1 MLHQVYVMYYTIYAH
16 MPKAVISHTHGR
28 SDAMVQWINFL
39 NDLKWC
45 SYTNILLRGLGLEW
59 LQA

>member
-1 MLHQVYVMYYTIYAH
+1 MFMSFITLYH
-16 MPKAVISHTHGR
+16 MPKAVISHTHEW

-45 SYTNILLRGLGLEW
+45 SYTNLLLRGLGLEW